1 MSERRRPARI
11 SSPANLLGIAR
22 ILATP
27 VVIALIL
34 IAGPG
39 MGIAAFVLFCLAAFT
54 DFLDGWVARARG
66 EVSPLGVFM
75 DLTADKVLV
84 GGVLIAMV
92 EVDLLPTWIV
102 ATILVR
108 ELVIAGVRQMAASE
122 NVVIP
127 ARALGKA
134 KTLTTLVGMAI
145 LLLAYDA
152 TTGGP
157 LATTGIGLPAQIVGG
172 WVMVFATR
180 AHGRVR
186 VGLPARRAAAA
197 PRRAGVNVSAEVDVV
212 VIGGGATGA
221 GVLRDLAM
229 RGLRALLVER
239 GDFASGTSG
248 RYHGL
253 LHSGARYVESDPIS
267 ARHCIQEN
275 GVLRRIA
282 PATIEPTGGLFVAT
296 PDDPDDYVERFPAA
310 CAAAGIEA
318 EPVRA
323 RPALRRRAAPQ
334 PPDPRRVPGA
344 RRLARALGA
353 RRREPRQR
361 AGARRG
367 GATLPG
373 RHRLRACGRWC
384 SQRGPP
390 ARRAQ
395 RRGDRDR
402 LPRGR
407 LRRRRVGRQGGRAR
421 RRAGSQ

>member
-1 MSERRRPARI
+1 MAEDTLSERGRPARI

-34 IAGPG
+34 IASPG

-172 WVMVFATR
+172 WVMVFATVLTVVSGWDYLR
-180 AHGRVR
+180 GA
-186 VGLPARRAAAA
+186 LPL
-197 PRRAGVNVSAEVDVV
+197 
-212 VIGGGATGA
+212 
-221 GVLRDLAM
+221 LR
-229 RGLRALLVER
+229 G
-239 GDFASGTSG
+239 
-248 RYHGL
+248 
-253 LHSGARYVESDPIS
+253 
-267 ARHCIQEN
+267 
-275 GVLRRIA
+275 
-282 PATIEPTGGLFVAT
+282 EPG
-296 PDDPDDYVERFPAA
+296 
-310 CAAAGIEA
+310 
-318 EPVRA
+318 
-323 RPALRRRAAPQ
+323 
-334 PPDPRRVPGA
+334 
-344 RRLARALGA
+344 
-353 RRREPRQR
+353 
-361 AGARRG
+361 
-367 GATLPG
+367 
-373 RHRLRACGRWC
+373 
-384 SQRGPP
+384 
-390 ARRAQ
+390 
-395 RRGDRDR
+395 
-402 LPRGR
+402 
-407 LRRRRVGRQGGRAR
+407 
-421 RRAGSQ
+421 